1 MKVWSHVAFVCFAYM
16 DLYEISLFSKI
27 EMFDRGQ
34 GKRNNGVVPFL
45 GRDVTP
51 WTKALDCLPVAC
63 ALRVYGQNSRG
74 VTDRIT
80 ETRQNRITI
89 SGLIA
94 ATR

>member
-1 MKVWSHVAFVCFAYM
+1 MEWIRFW
-16 DLYEISLFSKI
+16 
-27 EMFDRGQ
+27 
-34 GKRNNGVVPFL
+34 GVTSRL
-45 GRDVTP
+45 GRKQVT
-51 WTKALDCLPVAC
+51 AAVAC
-63 ALRVYGQNSRG
+63 ALRVYGRISHG